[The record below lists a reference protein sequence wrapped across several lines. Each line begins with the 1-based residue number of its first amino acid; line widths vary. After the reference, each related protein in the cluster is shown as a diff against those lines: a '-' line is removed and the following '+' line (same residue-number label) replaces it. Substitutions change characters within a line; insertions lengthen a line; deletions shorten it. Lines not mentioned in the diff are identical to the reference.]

1 MLDARTMWRRI
12 SRIIP
17 HCVLNDTSFYAMQSC
32 EDNFKEPIAFTLKK
46 KESVA
51 LKVFHSLSGMI
62 SANKM

>member
-1 MLDARTMWRRI
+1 MPERCGLRI
-12 SRIIP
+12 SRIIR
-17 HCVLNDTSFYAMQSC
+17 HCVFYDTSFYAMQSC
-32 EDNFKEPIAFTLKK
+32 EDNFKVPIAFTLKK